1 MSDVSKD
8 KFRILNILYIPL
20 TLIIIFIILK
30 LTVLNSHKI
39 RLLSKKIDQVA
50 LKALIMLIL
59 MRENRLLFYLKLALI
74 LVQENN
80 HQISMISYT

>member
-1 MSDVSKD
+1 MSDVSND

-20 TLIIIFIILK
+20 TLIIMFNILK

-39 RLLSKKIDQVA
+39 RLLSKKIDQIA

-59 MRENRLLFYLKLALI
+59 MRLNQLLVYLKLALI
-74 LVQENN
+74 LVQEE
-80 HQISMISYT
+80 